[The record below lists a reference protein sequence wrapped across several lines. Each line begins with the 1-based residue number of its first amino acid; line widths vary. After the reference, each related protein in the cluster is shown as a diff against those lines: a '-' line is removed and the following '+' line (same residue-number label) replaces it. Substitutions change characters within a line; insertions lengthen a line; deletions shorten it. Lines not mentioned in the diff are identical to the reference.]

1 MNIETKTNGYTAQG
15 IQPMITK
22 FEQAAQKLFPD
33 GTMNHFYYGD
43 HLDMADILLEPGRYA
58 HFNVSANRVS
68 LCGYTCSDDDL
79 KKFES
84 LTYRDECYNGKLLEI
99 AE

>member
-1 MNIETKTNGYTAQG
+1 M
-15 IQPMITK
+15 
-22 FEQAAQKLFPD
+22 FPD